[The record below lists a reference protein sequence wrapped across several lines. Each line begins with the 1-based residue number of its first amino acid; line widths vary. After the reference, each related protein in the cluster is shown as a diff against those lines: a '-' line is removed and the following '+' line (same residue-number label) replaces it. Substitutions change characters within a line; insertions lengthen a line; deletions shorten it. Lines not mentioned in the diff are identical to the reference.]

1 MRHILTIYV
10 ILNRYIMAV
19 AKNFFV
25 STAAFISIVLLFVAR
40 HHPPSRRKIKEIW
53 HGRVSWEGKSNTTM
67 LRSSPEKVL
76 TTNLDSELAEDATV
90 VQQPEVVQPQNPTTP
105 TTPAMAHPVINKTAL
120 LFLSTGRL
128 RYWPVWKRWL
138 AGHDDKVDVFVH
150 STNTFTT
157 AVPDTVHIVPSPIQA
172 RRFSYTMAQAMVH
185 MLRYAQQR
193 YEYRHFVFLSES
205 CLPIQSFVSVRAV
218 LTEFGDRSLFSIN
231 KALELGASKSEA
243 VVFTRNN
250 LSRYGVIID
259 DTAKPKQ
266 TVDGLRPFYAS
277 QWQIVSQRDAKTVLQ
292 KFPLQLNAYLNGKIN
307 RIWLTDATAIQS
319 LIMSDDREVGFFPL
333 WAQIWKG
340 DHPGHGSRPKTFSMD
355 EEARQFIQKG
365 HSKGFLFARKFS
377 INAVTVANILQ
388 TMHILLPERI

>member
-1 MRHILTIYV
+1 
-10 ILNRYIMAV
+10 MAV
-19 AKNFFV
+19 TKNFFV

-53 HGRVSWEGKSNTTM
+53 HGRVSWEGKSNTTI

-250 LSRYGVIID
+250 LSRYGVIVD
-259 DTAKPKQ
+259 PTAKPKQ

-333 WAQIWKG
+333 SAQIWKG

-355 EEARQFIQKG
+355 EEARQFIQKC